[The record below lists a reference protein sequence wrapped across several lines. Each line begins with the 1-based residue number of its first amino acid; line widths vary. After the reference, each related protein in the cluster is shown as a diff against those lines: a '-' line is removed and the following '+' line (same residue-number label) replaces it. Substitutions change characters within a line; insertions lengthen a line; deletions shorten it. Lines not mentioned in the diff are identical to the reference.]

1 MIKPLGSDKLM
12 PLYVADDAKR
22 AELLK
27 EAEGLPSIVI
37 SSAAAGNAVMLAG
50 GYFTPLTGYMN
61 VADSMSVAK
70 TMKTTGGQF
79 WPTPVLNVVEDA
91 SATTEMKQQ
100 FAKSMLMVLGK
111 NIAVK
116 ENHKSV
122 LKESLS
128 WSVYNMQADSVKPFY
143 KSEPNIAAAS
153 IGLGSE
159 GFDKIMSDL
168 LPSSLVKVKN
178 SSLSDESKKAL
189 PEIMKLY
196 LIHNQSFLTDF
207 KFLGFPFHYWYTA
220 QFLLIL
226 FVLLCLY
233 YAVSI
238 DRMNREY
245 DFVEET

>member
-1 MIKPLGSDKLM
+1 MTEHEKYEVNFFKPLSEHAKANKKLISR
-12 PLYVADDAKR
+12 LAIIWAVAVFGFHF
-22 AELLK
+22 LL
-27 EAEGLPSIVI
+27 II
-37 SSAAAGNAVMLAG
+37 I
-50 GYFTPLTGYMN
+50 
-61 VADSMSVAK
+61 
-70 TMKTTGGQF
+70 TT
-79 WPTPVLNVVEDA
+79 PTPEQTLNDFNSVWPQVVEDTSVTIEA
-91 SATTEMKQQ
+91 KQL

-128 WSVYNMQADSVKPFY
+128 WSVYNMQADSVKPLY
-143 KSEPNIAAAS
+143 LTEPNDEIIKGAIAS
-153 IGLGSE
+153 IGLSSE
-159 GFDKIMSDL
+159 GFDKIMRDL
-168 LPSSLVKVKN
+168 LPSSLIKVEN
-178 SSLSDESKKAL
+178 SSLSNKSKKAL

-226 FVLLCLY
+226 FVLLCLI

-238 DRMNREY
+238 DKLNEKHE
-245 DFVEET
+245 FIEET